1 MRENFLEKLARK
13 GRENREYLK
22 EVLESGHK
30 RFKHPVL
37 KQEGFIHPSSKAE
50 GVIQFTYFDE
60 FGPVGDFEVE
70 TLEQMVWKIHEYGF
84 IPCEEKDLKYS
95 ILSEKKEKKVHKDGK
110 NEFELQ

>member
-1 MRENFLEKLARK
+1 MSENLLEKLARE

-30 RFKHPVL
+30 TFNHPVL

-60 FGPVGDFEVE
+60 FGPVGDFEADTVE
-70 TLEQMVWKIHEYGF
+70 ELAWKIYQYGF
-84 IPCEEKDLKYS
+84 VPCEEKDIKYS
-95 ILSEKKEKKVHKDGK
+95 ILAEKKEKKVFK
-110 NEFELQ
+110 NRENELEL